1 MITDYCNKYGF
12 ACRFLYESV
21 IVTTPVSSWQFAY
34 HENKKTLRHEST
46 TKINFATGDYAFTHE
61 QFRDQKMTFEE
72 VIDYI
77 AVHDKRKAE
86 RIERNRNSK
95 R

>member
-1 MITDYCNKYGF
+1 
-12 ACRFLYESV
+12 
-21 IVTTPVSSWQFAY
+21 
-34 HENKKTLRHEST
+34 
-46 TKINFATGDYAFTHE
+46 
-61 QFRDQKMTFEE
+61 MTFEE